1 MALREALKIEK
12 KLAEYKL
19 ALLIHSNKTGKSKS
33 LRKTVLMRITAS
45 NADTKNLILQRL
57 FDEAR
62 ERAISEYHKNG
73 DEPPLRYWTASPIEP
88 QQRNQHLHP
97 VAPPRPA
104 KTSSPVAPPRPE
116 TYPVPPPRPE
126 THPVPPP
133 RPAKTSSPVAPPR
146 SVKPSS
152 PVPLK
157 SRLPRSPLSLKQY
170 TAPHR
175 QF

>member
-1 MALREALKIEK
+1 MALREAFEIEK
-12 KLAEYKL
+12 KLAENKL
-19 ALLIHSNKTGKSKS
+19 AFLIHSNKTGKPNS
-33 LRKTVLMRITAS
+33 LCKTVLMRITAI

-62 ERAISEYHKNG
+62 ERAFKEHHYENG
-73 DEPPLRYWTASPIEP
+73 DAPPLRYWTASPIEP
-88 QQRNQHLHP
+88 QQRKQQSTKNLHP

-104 KTSSPVAPPRPE
+104 KSSSPVA
-116 TYPVPPPRPE
+116 PPRPE

-146 SVKPSS
+146 SDTPPVAPPRPVKPSS
-152 PVPLK
+152 PVP
-157 SRLPRSPLSLKQY
+157 PP
-170 TAPHR
+170 R